1 MDNNIF
7 TRKLLY
13 ALILM
18 VLVPLFS
25 FGQLIGIKSVPLAT
39 GDQFNLYPALN
50 YGMAGLTIAV
60 DDSLNDAFNNPA
72 KGAFIN
78 NGNIFTLPYFYTIT
92 NDLGSAQN
100 FPIGF
105 NYSNDTWFGGGA
117 FSLQQLKRSDDNNSL
132 VDLDDSNTNI
142 YLHGFLGKK
151 LETSGTAIG
160 IGVSVAKLKG
170 VDGVDLLYANST
182 NVEQSG
188 EVIDGR
194 ISIFKAF
201 RQDQHFEIMGIYH
214 YLKMRHDVTYRN
226 WFWMEDMM
234 QNVVEDNTVRN
245 EDKSETYGVHLG
257 YTHPLGNRGWRVGT
271 ILTGNWKSHPKLPNY
286 ELQNIPRDP
295 GDTDAYNIGFGI
307 SHRKPNVIFG
317 FDVIYEP
324 IWSHTWAD
332 AGETVTTISGN
343 TINPG
348 EVTVDNHF
356 VFSNIIMRFGL
367 KKFNNKRASF
377 QFGIQARAIS
387 YELDQYNF
395 IEERQRDLVED
406 WVEFT
411 VAWGWIIKFADFKFL
426 YQGSLLAGAGRPG
439 VANEF
444 GMMRTADASMDYIV
458 APSGSL
464 TLDDAYVFTHRFTFL
479 IPID

>member
-1 MDNNIF
+1 MRQFI
-7 TRKLLY
+7 
-13 ALILM
+13 
-18 VLVPLFS
+18 FS
-25 FGQLIGIKSVPLAT
+25 FVILIPLLGFSQLIGIKSVPLAT

-60 DDSLNDAFNNPA
+60 DDSLNDAFYNPA
-72 KGAFIN
+72 KGAFIRG
-78 NGNIFTLPYFYTIT
+78 GNVFTLPYFYSIT

-105 NYSNDTWFGGGA
+105 NYTTGSWFGGGA
-117 FSLQQLKRSDDNNSL
+117 FSLQQLKRSGNNNMNP
-132 VDLDDSNTNI
+132 VDLDDSNTNL
-142 YLHGFLGKK
+142 YLHGFIGKK
-151 LETSGTAIG
+151 LQKSGATLG
-160 IGVSVAKLKG
+160 LGVSLAKLKG
-170 VDGVDLLYANST
+170 VDGVDLLYANSD

-188 EVIDGR
+188 EIIDGR
-194 ISIFKAF
+194 ISIFKEF
-201 RQDQHFEIMGIYH
+201 KKDQHFEIMGLYH
-214 YLKMRHDVTYRN
+214 YLKMRHDVIYRN
-226 WFWMEDMM
+226 WFW
-234 QNVVEDNTVRN
+234 VEDVTQDIAADNVVRN
-245 EDKSETYGVHLG
+245 EDHSETYGIHLG
-257 YTHPLGNRGWRVGT
+257 YTHPLGDRGWRFGT

-307 SHRKPNVIFG
+307 SHRKTTTIFG

-332 AGETVTTISGN
+332 AGQPVTTISGR
-343 TINPG
+343 TIDAG
-348 EVTVDNHF
+348 EVTVDNDF

-367 KKFNNKRASF
+367 KKQNKKAAF

-395 IEERQRDLVED
+395 IEERKRDLVED

-411 VAWGWIIKFADFKFL
+411 LAWGWTVRFTDFKFL

-444 GMMRTADASMDYIV
+444 GMMRTADASADYIV

-464 TLDDAYVFTHRFTFL
+464 TLEDAYVFTHRFTFI